1 MCNRWDYATYIE
13 LVDPRKMIPWD
24 KSWDKLLGQLR
35 IIFDCCCVVLLSEN
49 CFINGKNIY
58 HWATQGDV
66 NAII

>member
-1 MCNRWDYATYIE
+1 MGQI
-13 LVDPRKMIPWD
+13 MGQ
-24 KSWDKLLGQLR
+24 LLGQLR